1 MSLPVEA
8 PRRRVPWTRVRRLAG
23 GALLLLA
30 ACGEGEPTGV
40 PSARDGWSQA
50 TLTGVPPPVAAAWH
64 EGLLLTLGAG
74 ERSLY
79 VVEHAALLAG
89 GTAAAVRVP
98 LDVVRTNALE
108 GHGSGERSGGLA
120 GQGYT
125 LGHLWDQPLELVA
138 LAVRRVR
145 ARGAGADLEA
155 LYVLERTYGVV
166 WWGRL
171 ERDAKGRVSAARL
184 TAAFVVPER
193 PRTGSDASD
202 WRDSSA
208 GLAALALAGGL
219 SKDDDLVT
227 LARKGEGGR
236 GPRLDLLDRFGMRL
250 GSFEVDPDVVGEF
263 EVRALAWN
271 GTQHVLLLG
280 PGRGTLHLLPPTG
293 ARSKLVAV
301 FATPP
306 APPEDRKVVW
316 SALAAG
322 DGRLFALGAQG
333 PGAVVAW
340 R

>member
-1 MSLPVEA
+1 ML
-8 PRRRVPWTRVRRLAG
+8 RV
-23 GALLLLA
+23 LLLL
-30 ACGEGEPTGV
+30 GV
-40 PSARDGWSQA
+40 A
-50 TLTGVPPPVAAAWH
+50 LTGVTGCGDPSPSSPSTAGPRWSTVTPKGLPAVPVGATLH
-64 EGLLLTLGAG
+64 EGLLLVLGAG
-74 ERSLY
+74 ERSLF
-79 VVEHAALLAG
+79 VVERADLEGKGPLPP
-89 GTAAAVRVP
+89 VQRVP
-98 LDVVRTNALE
+98 LDVVRTNPLE
-108 GHGSGERSGGLA
+108 GHGRGGHGGGERSGGLA

-155 LYVLERTYGVV
+155 LYILERTYGVV

-193 PRTGSDASD
+193 PRAGSDASD
-202 WRDSSA
+202 WRDSSS

-227 LARKGEGGR
+227 LAHKGEGGR
-236 GPRLDLLDRFGMRL
+236 GPGLDLLDRFGMRL
-250 GSFEVDPDVVGEF
+250 GSWEVDPGVVGES

-280 PGRGTLHLLPPTG
+280 PGRGTLHLLPATG
-293 ARSKLVAV
+293 ARSKLVAE
-301 FATPP
+301 FASPP
-306 APPEDRKVVW
+306 APPDDALVHWV
-316 SALAAG
+316 ALAAG
-322 DGRLFALGAQG
+322 EGRLFALGAHG
-333 PGAVVAW
+333 GNGVIAW